1 MQKKRRDFLKFSALT
16 GFGLGSGILKGFASG
31 QANSDSDR
39 TNPEQ
44 LARHYEQSRGQH
56 FNMSGYA
63 APKLETVRIGFI
75 GLGNRGPAHLDQ
87 VSKLEGIDIKALCDL
102 RPEKVSA
109 AAKKIEHLPFKP
121 AIYTGNQ
128 DEWKKLC
135 QREDIDLVYI
145 ATSWDLHTPMAVYA
159 MNQGKHVCVEVP
171 AAKTLEECWQLV
183 ETSERTR
190 KHCMMMENSCYGF
203 FQLLML
209 NMAREGFFGE
219 IIHAEGAYIHDLLA
233 GNFAKDKYYDLW
245 RLKENIGRNGNLY
258 PTHGLGPMAQ
268 AMNINRGEKMEFLVS
283 VSGND
288 FLMGDLAKT
297 LAATD
302 DFYKPFVDKPFR
314 GNMNVTTIRTNS
326 GRTIML
332 QHDVSSPR
340 PHVDNYM
347 ISGTKATALHY
358 PLPGRFFIAPNFLPL
373 TPGIWKTSSD
383 HEWMTDEEFK
393 VLQEKYTPTIVK
405 KLGQVAKEVG
415 YHGGGDF
422 LMDWRTIDCLR
433 NGLPLDED
441 VYDAALWS
449 SIAPLTEWS
458 VKNRSHSID
467 VPDFTRGSWKTNQ
480 PLDVKLEKG
489 GTTKVK
495 V

>member
-1 MQKKRRDFLKFSALT
+1 MLNKRRDFLKLSALS
-16 GFGLGSGILKGFASG
+16 GLGLGGGIFKGFASN
-31 QANSDSDR
+31 QNNSDK
-39 TNPEQ
+39 TNPEY
-44 LARHYEQSRGQH
+44 LTRHYEKSHGQH

-87 VSKLEGIDIKALCDL
+87 VTKLEGVDIKALCDL
-102 RPEKVSA
+102 RPEKVAA

-121 AIYTGNQ
+121 AIYTGNK

-135 QREDIDLVYI
+135 QRDDIDLVYI
-145 ATSWDLHTPMAVYA
+145 ATSWDLHTPMAIYA

-183 ETSERTR
+183 DTSERTR

-209 NMAREGFFGE
+209 NMARQGFFGD

-258 PTHGLGPMAQ
+258 PTHGLGPVAQ
-268 AMNINRGEKMEFLVS
+268 ALNINRGEKMDFLVS
-283 VSGND
+283 VSSSD
-288 FLMGDLAKT
+288 FSMNDLAKK
-297 LAATD
+297 LASTD

-326 GRTIML
+326 GRTISL

-340 PHVDNYM
+340 LHVDNYM

-358 PLPGRFFIAPNFLPL
+358 PLPGRIFVAHDFLPL

-383 HEWMTDEEFK
+383 HEWITDEEFK
-393 VLQEKYTPTIVK
+393 ALQEKYTPNIVK
-405 KLGQVAKEVG
+405 KLGEVAKEVG

-449 SIAPLTEWS
+449 SIAPLSEWS

-467 VPDFTRGSWKTNQ
+467 IPDFTRGSWKTNQ
-480 PLDVKLEKG
+480 PLDITLDKG
-489 GTTKVK
+489 GNTKVT